1 VRSRDVFHDPTQ
13 RLAEAALALGLAH
26 RNLNYYA
33 MLGTPLGTAIAA
45 PVPQT
50 RELMCRDGLKYY
62 ARIPAKNIRAA
73 QAEVENQRSVL
84 YRSRPQTPAGKIL
97 AVELD
102 LAARMAVQSCR
113 IMLWQQAVVGSRDAE
128 VRRMAAAGIGALQ
141 KLDCDFQ
148 AYWPLRNKGTT
159 AKCSAF
165 LRWRMQDYRRATV
178 YYPPEAAR
186 ALEQPVH

>member
-1 VRSRDVFHDPTQ
+1 
-13 RLAEAALALGLAH
+13 
-26 RNLNYYA
+26 
-33 MLGTPLGTAIAA
+33 
-45 PVPQT
+45 VPQT

-62 ARIPAKNIRAA
+62 ARIPAKHIRAA

-84 YRSRPQTPAGKIL
+84 HRSRPQTPAGKIL

-113 IMLWQQAVVGSRDAE
+113 IMLWQQAVVGSRNVEA
-128 VRRMAAAGIGALQ
+128 RRMAATGIGALQ
-141 KLDCDFQ
+141 KLDRDFK

-178 YYPPEAAR
+178 YYLPGAAR
-186 ALEQPVH
+186 TLEQPVH